1 MVIRNLANRQKQVE
15 TRAYFYSDLVSCLEI
30 MIMWHWMGCVP
41 FWIAIDIITIHW
53 LCLFL
58 QQFNAVK
65 AKLSGQIKITLL
77 RGNLK
82 DFSPWLND
90 FQASNYEDRL
100 EIPGK

>member
-1 MVIRNLANRQKQVE
+1 MLHSE
-15 TRAYFYSDLVSCLEI
+15 L
-30 MIMWHWMGCVP
+30 G
-41 FWIAIDIITIHW
+41 IDIIKIHW

-58 QQFNAVK
+58 QQFSLVK
-65 AKLSGQIKITLL
+65 AKLSGQLKIALL